1 MARRDSQPI
10 NEIHDFREEAG
21 HLAPNVD
28 VQIGDRLKIY
38 FDKQDSNVTYEAKV
52 RPIHSFFYGLVGL
65 VRLNPKNI
73 QES

>member
-1 MARRDSQPI
+1 MTRRDSQVI
-10 NEIHDFREEAG
+10 NEINDFREETG

-52 RPIHSFFYGLVGL
+52 RPIQPI
-65 VRLNPKNI
+65 RKI
-73 QES
+73 